1 MLRSLC
7 IVLLVSSLA
16 LLCGCTAG
24 TVPSFNLKKLAKSDI
39 DMVIDRH
46 ISETNRLAAQLM
58 VKLYKRNP
66 RELRKGPPGMTVEKR
81 LKLLFNT
88 PYTVNFNELNGA
100 YGNRAIPLAFDPNF
114 KGDRVFALMAGIA
127 GMLHT
132 AYNHQTEYFMFDD
145 LDQQKIYHCARNL
158 ESIAWQLNSRRAA
171 NGELFILA
179 NSIDAQSG
187 LSNFSFE
194 RLFGKM
200 IAIQDVLAQIIS
212 DKNDRAINK
221 VVHGVASTVLLPI

>member
-1 MLRSLC
+1 
-7 IVLLVSSLA
+7 
-16 LLCGCTAG
+16 
-24 TVPSFNLKKLAKSDI
+24 
-39 DMVIDRH
+39 
-46 ISETNRLAAQLM
+46 
-58 VKLYKRNP
+58 
-66 RELRKGPPGMTVEKR
+66 
-81 LKLLFNT
+81 
-88 PYTVNFNELNGA
+88 
-100 YGNRAIPLAFDPNF
+100 
-114 KGDRVFALMAGIA
+114 
-127 GMLHT
+127 
-132 AYNHQTEYFMFDD
+132 MFDD

-158 ESIAWQLNSRRAA
+158 ESIAWQLNSRRAD